1 MEVNSH
7 FKQIIPYLMLQRGE
21 GDDARVLCYQR
32 RTKHTEKRLGG
43 LWSVGFGGHIE
54 PLDRD
59 DAQVETNGMVMATA
73 LREMEEETGLNPG
86 AGALSLIGFI
96 NSDSEDVSSV
106 HFGVVFKV
114 DLDGLADNDDQIM
127 DLVSA
132 QAEPHQ
138 ARWIPVNELK
148 NMTGPENGPDGG
160 SFEDWS
166 RKQVVQTKGNPN
178 PDIVVGIITVPVTNT
193 DSVVERQGPFV
204 HVDHVHFVPDIIGV
218 KGHPGILARRP
229 GQTEIERVVPA

>member
-1 MEVNSH
+1 LRVILVVERKHLFPGLSPQGFLPPGSVDLDNLTSHLFFAERDYMEVNSH
-7 FKQIIPYLMLQRGE
+7 FKQIIPYLMLQRGS
-21 GDDARVLCYQR
+21 GDQARVLCYQR

-59 DAQVETNGMVMATA
+59 DTKVETNGMVMTTA

-86 AGALSLIGFI
+86 ADALSLIGFI

-114 DLDGLADNDDQIM
+114 DLDGLGDNDDQIM
-127 DLVSA
+127 ELVSA

-138 ARWIPVNELK
+138 ARWIVVDDLK
-148 NMTGPENGPDGG
+148 KMIGPENGPDGG

-166 RKQVVQTKGNPN
+166 RIAVAGAF
-178 PDIVVGIITVPVTNT
+178 G
-193 DSVVERQGPFV
+193 
-204 HVDHVHFVPDIIGV
+204 
-218 KGHPGILARRP
+218 
-229 GQTEIERVVPA
+229 

>member
-1 MEVNSH
+1 LRVILVVERKHLFPGLSPQGFLPPGSVDLDNLTSHLFFAERDYMEINSH

-32 RTKHTEKRLGG
+32 RTKHTEQRLGG

-59 DAQVETNGMVMATA
+59 DAKIKTNGMVLATA

-86 AGALSLIGFI
+86 PEALSLVGFI
-96 NSDSEDVSSV
+96 NSDSDDVSSV

-114 DLDGLADNDDQIM
+114 DLDGLSDSDDQIM
-127 DLVSA
+127 ELVSA

-138 ARWIPVNELK
+138 ARWIAVEDLA
-148 NMTGPENGPDGG
+148 NMAGAEQGPDGG
-160 SFEDWS
+160 SFENWS
-166 RKQVVQTKGNPN
+166 TIAVAGAF
-178 PDIVVGIITVPVTNT
+178 G
-193 DSVVERQGPFV
+193 
-204 HVDHVHFVPDIIGV
+204 
-218 KGHPGILARRP
+218 
-229 GQTEIERVVPA
+229 

>member
-1 MEVNSH
+1 MAPDAVDLENLTSHLFFAEREYMEINSH
-7 FKQIIPYLMLQRGE
+7 YKQIIPYLMLQRGH
-21 GDDARVLCYQR
+21 GDDTRVLCYQR
-32 RTKHTEKRLGG
+32 RAKHTEKRLGG

-59 DAQVETNGMVMATA
+59 NDQVATNGMVLATA

-114 DLDGLADNDDQIM
+114 DLDGLADTDDQILE
-127 DLVSA
+127 LVSA

-138 ARWIPVNELK
+138 ARWIPVKQLRQV
-148 NMTGPENGPDGG
+148 TAPGQGPDEG

-166 RKQVVQTKGNPN
+166 R
-178 PDIVVGIITVPVTNT
+178 IAVT
-193 DSVVERQGPFV
+193 GAF
-204 HVDHVHFVPDIIGV
+204 G
-218 KGHPGILARRP
+218 
-229 GQTEIERVVPA
+229 

>member
-1 MEVNSH
+1 MRVILVVERKHLFPGLSPQGFLPTGAVDLENLTSHLFFAEREYMEVNSH
-7 FKQIIPYLMLQRGE
+7 YKQIIPYLMLQRGQ
-21 GDDARVLCYQR
+21 GDDTRVLCYQR
-32 RTKHTEKRLGG
+32 RAKHTEKRLGG

-59 DAQVETNGMVMATA
+59 NDQVATNGMVMATA

-114 DLDGLADNDDQIM
+114 DLDGLSDTDEQILE
-127 DLVSA
+127 LVSA

-138 ARWIPVNELK
+138 ARWIPVKELCLV
-148 NMTGPENGPDGG
+148 TAPGQGPDEG

-166 RKQVVQTKGNPN
+166 R
-178 PDIVVGIITVPVTNT
+178 IAVT
-193 DSVVERQGPFV
+193 GAF
-204 HVDHVHFVPDIIGV
+204 G
-218 KGHPGILARRP
+218 
-229 GQTEIERVVPA
+229 

>member
-1 MEVNSH
+1 MRVILVVERKHLFPGLSPQGFMAPDAVDLDNLTGHLFFAEREYMEVNSH
-7 FKQIIPYLMLQRGE
+7 YKQIIPYLMLQRGH
-21 GDDARVLCYQR
+21 GDDTRVLCYQR
-32 RTKHTEKRLGG
+32 RAKHTEKRLGG

-59 DAQVETNGMVMATA
+59 NDQVATNGMVMATA

-114 DLDGLADNDDQIM
+114 DLDGLADTDDQILE
-127 DLVSA
+127 LVSA

-138 ARWIPVNELK
+138 ARWIPVKQLRQV
-148 NMTGPENGPDGG
+148 TAPGQGPDEG

-166 RKQVVQTKGNPN
+166 R
-178 PDIVVGIITVPVTNT
+178 IAVT
-193 DSVVERQGPFV
+193 GAF
-204 HVDHVHFVPDIIGV
+204 G
-218 KGHPGILARRP
+218 
-229 GQTEIERVVPA
+229 